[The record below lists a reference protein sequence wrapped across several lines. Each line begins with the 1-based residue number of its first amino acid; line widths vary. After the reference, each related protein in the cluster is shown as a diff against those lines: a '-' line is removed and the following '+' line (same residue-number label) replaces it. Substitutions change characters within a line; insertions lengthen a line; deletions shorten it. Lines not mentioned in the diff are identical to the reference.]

1 MLSFVVVCLFVC
13 LSVNN
18 FAQSKNVQNG
28 LRDIFWEC
36 CEWADEQ
43 MIKF

>member
-1 MLSFVVVCLFVC
+1 MLSFSRCLFVC
-13 LSVNN
+13 RLTTLR
-18 FAQSKNVQNG
+18 KNVQNG
-28 LRDIFWEC
+28 LRDIFGEG